1 MECWSAATCQFDHN
15 LILAQRRIN
24 NLPTLSGSEATLL
37 PHPPPKN
44 GAGLFQGTPLKPFST
59 PFDGRGFTTAESR
72 L

>member
-1 MECWSAATCQFDHN
+1 MF
-15 LILAQRRIN
+15 RIVVEICIVDKAKIYVDDES
-24 NLPTLSGSEATLL
+24 LSGSEATLL